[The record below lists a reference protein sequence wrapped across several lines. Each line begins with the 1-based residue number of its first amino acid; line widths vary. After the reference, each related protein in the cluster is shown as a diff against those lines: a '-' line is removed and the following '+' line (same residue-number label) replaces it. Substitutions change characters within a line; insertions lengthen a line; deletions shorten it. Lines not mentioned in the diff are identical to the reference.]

1 MMYMI
6 NTKHIF
12 SLLVLDRYQTLLCAI
27 NSTETF
33 QRRDVTY
40 YFDLILICA
49 LRGCQR
55 SALDA
60 AVHQWWIQTYFL

>member
-6 NTKHIF
+6 NTKNIF
-12 SLLVLDRYQTLLCAI
+12 SLLVLDRYQTVLCAI
-27 NSTETF
+27 NSSETF

-49 LRGCQR
+49 IWGC
-55 SALDA
+55 
-60 AVHQWWIQTYFL
+60 

>member
-6 NTKHIF
+6 NTKNIF
-12 SLLVLDRYQTLLCAI
+12 SLLVLDRYQTVLCAI
-27 NSTETF
+27 NSSETF

-49 LRGCQR
+49 MWGCQC

-60 AVHQWWIQTYFL
+60 AVQQQ